1 MADKKITQLTAATSA
16 ATEDLLHVIDDPS
29 GSPVN
34 KKLTVKNFLG
44 NIAHTT
50 SGSAGDSLVKS
61 VLRVGDGQSQTTGGH
76 FAVRGEAV
84 SNDSTAATNVANMYG
99 GYFEAS
105 IQSVNNNVTGKAGAI
120 KAVVDV
126 SDGANTLGSTNVMS
140 LSFKEA
146 GTARGAAPNS
156 YIEIM
161 EEAPTGAN
169 PATYLF
175 DIFPTDG
182 NGNLTFQTGADLG
195 FYDDG
200 ADKATAGTKDGTIK
214 IRVNGED
221 KFIQLYN

>member
-1 MADKKITQLTAATSA
+1 MADKKITQLTAATTA
-16 ATEDLLHVIDDPS
+16 ASEDLLHVIDDPS

-34 KKLTVKNFLG
+34 KKLTVKNFVG
-44 NIAHTT
+44 NITHTT
-50 SGSAGDSLVKS
+50 AGSAGDALVKS
-61 VLRVGDGQSQTTGGH
+61 VLTVGDGQSQTTGGL

-84 SNDSTAATNVANMYG
+84 SNDSAAATAVSNMYG

-105 IQSVNNNVTGKAGAI
+105 IQSVNNTVSGKAGAI

-126 SDGANTLGSTNVMS
+126 SDGAATLGKTNVIS
-140 LSFKEA
+140 LTFKEA

-156 YIEIM
+156 YIEIQ
-161 EEAPTGAN
+161 ETAPTGAN

-175 DIFPTDG
+175 DIFPDDG
-182 NGNLTFQTGADLG
+182 NGALTFSTGASLG
-195 FYDDG
+195 FYTDAD
-200 ADKATAGTKDGTIK
+200 DKATAAAKDGTLK